1 MKRCVQCQNEL
12 PDTAMHCA
20 YCGARQPAAPAPAAG
35 PGARTV
41 MGYPGMASDVARN
54 AGAPAGKPRDNRVS
68 GFDATQ
74 PLSSERFRDGRD
86 PRDPRGM
93 MDVGAAGPGAGFDPG
108 PAPRAASPGPQP
120 FDRGPQPGGPGGPV
134 QPQRYG
140 SEPQRYGSEPQRYGS
155 EPPPQ
160 RYGSEPQRYGSE
172 PPPQRY
178 GSEPQHGFGPPPGGP
193 GFGPGPGGGPPPHQL
208 GQHPFG
214 PPSDPAFTQGP
225 GPQGFGPPPDGFGYG
240 QRPGSQPI
248 PQPGFGPPP
257 QQHGYGPPPDGGFG
271 PPQHGYGPPPPAG
284 SGFSP
289 VHGPGPHMPPPQHGY
304 GPPPGGGFHHRPETE
319 LVSPLRPPYNMPAPR
334 RASVSGEPWSEPLKT
349 LMLVFGV
356 LLIACFVAPW
366 SVLPGQTTFSWS
378 LLAAELPVSIK
389 IMPLLFIVTG
399 VLSVVL
405 GAVPL
410 ATMARGFAAVG
421 IGLAPILYG
430 SVAPAF
436 DWRELIGLV
445 GAVTLISGLLVRSHY
460 TGEMIG
466 RLLATIGAVCVLL
479 QVLIPVG
486 EAVPLVEMF
495 KAVGNGQGAAF
506 LSLVPVVLAILAFL
520 VWLPP
525 PGHAGAHILAW
536 VMIVWPLVAA
546 LGFWLLGEN
555 IGDTLKVNLSSI
567 LYAPLAQMAWT
578 ALTGYGVA
586 TVVGKQLDHM

>member
-12 PDTAMHCA
+12 PDTAVHCV
-20 YCGARQPAAPAPAAG
+20 YCGARQPVAPAPVAG

-54 AGAPAGKPRDNRVS
+54 AQGAPAGKVRGANQVS

-74 PLSSERFRDGRD
+74 PLSNDRFHD

-93 MDVGAAGPGAGFDPG
+93 MNLGAAGPGAGFDPAPPPRAKSPG
-108 PAPRAASPGPQP
+108 PAPQRFGPGPQP
-120 FDRGPQPGGPGGPV
+120 GPGGPA
-134 QPQRYG
+134 QPPRYG
-140 SEPQRYGSEPQRYGS
+140 SEPQPRYGSEPQHGF
-155 EPPPQ
+155 
-160 RYGSEPQRYGSE
+160 
-172 PPPQRY
+172 
-178 GSEPQHGFGPPPGGP
+178 GSEPQHGFGPPPGDP
-193 GFGPGPGGGPPPHQL
+193 GFGPGPGGGAPPPHQL

-214 PPSDPAFTQGP
+214 PPSDPAFAQGP
-225 GPQGFGPPPDGFGYG
+225 GPQGFGPPPGDPGFGGYG
-240 QRPGSQPI
+240 PGPGPRPGSQPM
-248 PQPGFGPPP
+248 PQHGYGPP
-257 QQHGYGPPPDGGFG
+257 QQHGYGPPDPGFG
-271 PPQHGYGPPPPAG
+271 PPQHGYGPPPSG
-284 SGFSP
+284 SGFNP
-289 VHGPGPHMPPPQHGY
+289 VYGPGQHMPPPHQGY
-304 GPPPGGGFHHRPETE
+304 GPPPGGFHPRPETE
-319 LVSPLRPPYNMPAPR
+319 LVAPLRPPYMQAPPR
-334 RASVSGEPWSEPLKT
+334 RASVTGEPWSEPLKT

-356 LLIACFVAPW
+356 LLVACFVAPW

-410 ATMARGFAAVG
+410 PTMWRGFAAAG
-421 IGLAPILYG
+421 IGLIPILYG
-430 SVAPAF
+430 SVAPVF
-436 DWRELIGLV
+436 DWRELIGLI
-445 GAVTLISGLLVRSHY
+445 GAFTLISGLVVRSHY
-460 TGEMIG
+460 TGELIG

-486 EAVPLVEMF
+486 GVVPLVEMF
-495 KAVGNGQGAAF
+495 KAVGHGQGAAF

-525 PGHAGAHILAW
+525 PGRAGAHILAW
-536 VMIVWPLVAA
+536 IMIVWPLVAA

-555 IGDTLKVNLSSI
+555 LGDTLKVNLSGI

-586 TVVGKQLDHM
+586 TFVGKQLEHV

>member
-12 PDTAMHCA
+12 PDTAMHCV
-20 YCGARQPAAPAPAAG
+20 YCGARQPAAPAPMAG

-54 AGAPAGKPRDNRVS
+54 AAPPAGKPRDNRVS

-74 PLSSERFRDGRD
+74 PLSSDRFRDARD

-93 MDVGAAGPGAGFDPG
+93 MNLGAAGPGAGFDPPPRAAG
-108 PAPRAASPGPQP
+108 PGAGFDPPPRAASPGPHP
-120 FDRGPQPGGPGGPV
+120 FDRGPQPGGMDGSGQPG
-134 QPQRYG
+134 QP
-140 SEPQRYGSEPQRYGS
+140 PRYGS

-160 RYGSEPQRYGSE
+160 RYGSEPQQGFA
-172 PPPQRY
+172 PPPRY
-178 GSEPQHGFGPPPGGP
+178 GSEPQQGFAPPPGGP
-193 GFGPGPGGGPPPHQL
+193 GFGPGPGQGGAPPPHQL

-214 PPSDPAFTQGP
+214 HPSDPAFAQGP
-225 GPQGFGPPPDGFGYG
+225 QGGFGPPAGGFGYG
-240 QRPGSQPI
+240 QGPGPGPI

-257 QQHGYGPPPDGGFG
+257 QQHGFGPPDGGFG
-271 PPQHGYGPPPPAG
+271 GPQHGYGPPAG

-289 VHGPGPHMPPPQHGY
+289 VHGPGPHMPPQQHGY
-304 GPPPGGGFHHRPETE
+304 GPPPGGFQRPETE
-319 LVSPLRPPYNMPAPR
+319 MVSPLRAPYMQAPR
-334 RASVSGEPWSEPLKT
+334 RASAHGEPWSEPLKT

-366 SVLPGQTTFSWS
+366 SVLPGQTTFSWT
-378 LLAAELPVSIK
+378 LLGAELPVSIK

-399 VLSVVL
+399 VLSVLL

-410 ATMARGFAAVG
+410 ATMGRGFAAAG

-436 DWRELIGLV
+436 DWRELIGLI

-486 EAVPLVEMF
+486 GAVPLVEMF
-495 KAVGNGQGAAF
+495 KAVGHGQGAAI

-546 LGFWLLGEN
+546 LGFWLMGPN
-555 IGDTLKVNLSSI
+555 VGDTLKVNLSGI

-586 TVVGKQLDHM
+586 TVVGKQLDHI